1 MSRPLQRILISVII
15 LALGLSGCAG
25 GPLSAD
31 AQWVEDALNEMTI
44 QQKVGQVIV
53 SGIVGLEL
61 TPEMC
66 LHLQT
71 YMPGGVI
78 LQQENIH
85 DPQQVRRLVQ
95 EIEECAA
102 QTQPVPLLVMLA
114 HEGETVNR
122 FGEGATVFPTALAV
136 GATGDPQNATRI
148 AEITG
153 GELASMGFNMVLGPD
168 ADVLRNL
175 DSAIIGER
183 SYGSDPEQVSK
194 FVAAAVN
201 GYNQA
206 GLIPVLKH
214 YPGHGGV
221 AADSHETLP
230 VDPASK
236 ADLEKYYLPPFVSGK
251 QAGAEVIMTSHIA
264 FPQIGGDET
273 PTTLSKPLLDDLRQ
287 RLDFDGV
294 IMSDAMRMK
303 GVTGQQTNI
312 RKTSLQALKAGVDL
326 LLLNFAGHAGQVHTE
341 LVDAIMEERLSTAR
355 LDEAVRQ
362 VLSLKAAHGLT
373 APRADLAYPA
383 APDTGNEI
391 QEPDWQANQA
401 AVDEI
406 TRRSIAVLRDP
417 GGNLPL
423 GGGRILVVAPKNETA
438 PQSEVGPEKRLAA
451 ALQMRGDEVALATY
465 AAPWGGDTAT
475 QAELDGILR
484 EAAGFERVVVFAW
497 QAHLQKA
504 AGDDWQSR
512 LVAGLQASGK
522 PLVVVAMRSPA
533 DGLDFPPETTVVGMM
548 GTLPAQQ
555 AAVVEVLVGEM
566 EAEGRNPLGAINE
579 LGNE

>member
-1 MSRPLQRILISVII
+1 MQRIIVGLVIVGLI
-15 LALGLSGCAG
+15 LSGCG
-25 GPLSAD
+25 GAPLSAD
-31 AQWVEDALNEMTI
+31 EQWVEDTLSGMTV

-78 LQQENIH
+78 LQQENIQ
-85 DPQQVRRLVQ
+85 DPQQVRRLIQ
-95 EIEECAA
+95 EIEACAA

-122 FGEGATVFPTALAV
+122 FGEEATLFPTALAV
-136 GATGDPQNATRI
+136 GATGDPHNAFRI

-153 GELASMGFNMVLGPD
+153 GELAYMGFNMVLGPD
-168 ADVLRNL
+168 ADVLRNY
-175 DSAIIGER
+175 DSAIIAER
-183 SYGSDPEQVSK
+183 SYGSDPDQVSK
-194 FVAAAVN
+194 FVEAAVK
-201 GYNQA
+201 GYSQA

-236 ADLEKYYLPPFVSGK
+236 ADLEADYLPPFVGGR
-251 QAGAEVIMTSHIA
+251 QAGAHVIMTSHIA
-264 FPQIGGDET
+264 FPQLSGDET
-273 PTTLSKPLLDDLRQ
+273 PATLSKPLLDDLRQ
-287 RLDFDGV
+287 RLDFDWV

-303 GVTGQQTNI
+303 GVTGEQTNI

-326 LLLNFAGHAGQVHTE
+326 LLLNFAGHAGQVHSE

-355 LDEAVRQ
+355 LDEAVRR
-362 VLSLKAAHGLT
+362 VLDLKVEHNLKV
-373 APRADLAYPA
+373 YPA
-383 APDTGNEI
+383 AAENAAAPDPDHAL
-391 QEPDWQANQA
+391 QEPDWKKNQA
-401 AVDEI
+401 EVDEI
-406 TRRSIAVLRDP
+406 TRRSVTVLRDP

-423 GGGRILVVAPKNETA
+423 GGGPILVVAPKNKA
-438 PQSEVGPEKRLAA
+438 RPEAKLAA
-451 ALQMRGDEVALATY
+451 ALQGRGDAVALAYYT
-465 AAPWGGDTAT
+465 APWDGGTPT
-475 QAELDGILR
+475 QAELEAILAQ
-484 EAAGFERVVVFAW
+484 AANFERVVVFTW

-504 AGDDWQSR
+504 AGDDWQER
-512 LVAGLQASGK
+512 LVAGLQAAGV
-522 PLVVVAMRSPA
+522 PLAAVAMRSPA
-533 DGLDFPPETTVVGMM
+533 DGLDFPPETTVVGML

-555 AAVVEVLVGEM
+555 AAVVDILLGEM
-566 EAEGRNPLGAINE
+566 EAAGVNPLE
-579 LGNE
+579 D